1 MSFYQQYQIES
12 NFQQH
17 LSSSEVALKNSTKK
31 EQILVVDDTI
41 ANLQLIS
48 DFLRESQFEVRVA
61 KSGVQAL
68 KIMETTQPDLILLDV
83 VMPEMDGFETCRRL
97 KDSPQTKDIPVIFM
111 TAVDDASNPLYKVKG
126 LELGAVDYISKPIQL
141 QEVLAR
147 IKTHLQLRYLTQQL
161 QQQKDL
167 LESVFNQ
174 SADAIFLVNFET
186 GLIADCNQR
195 AVELF
200 QATSKDEL
208 LNIQE
213 ESLQKHRFPPPELS
227 SIWDEIE
234 REGFWSRE
242 VEYVTKKG
250 KLFWG
255 NLAAKQIYV
264 AGEKMNLVRVT
275 DITDR
280 KLAETREWEKSRQ
293 LKLALAELKRT
304 QAQLILTEKMS
315 SLGRMV
321 AGIAHEIN
329 NPVSFIYGNI
339 IPASRYFQEMLKL
352 IELYQQTYPEPTP
365 EIEAFVEDIDLGFV
379 VEDFSKLM
387 NSMQVGADR
396 IQQIVL
402 SLRNFSRLDEK
413 EIKAVDIHEGIDS
426 ALLILQHRLKSK
438 GSGQEIQ
445 VIKNYAQLPLV
456 TCYASQLNEVFMNIL
471 INAMDFLEYQTSRVI
486 TISTSLIAKETAIS
500 NSQFVAIRIAD
511 NGTGMNE
518 AVKKKIF
525 DPFFTTKP
533 VGSGTGLGLA
543 ISHEIVVEKH
553 KGYINCIS
561 VLGQGT
567 EFILEIPVKQVLTDR
582 AKVRSFRMRVLCFDE
597 DSHSERSNL

>member
-12 NFQQH
+12 IFQQH
-17 LSSSEVALKNSTKK
+17 LSSSEIARKNSTKK

-41 ANLQLIS
+41 ANLQLVS

-68 KIMETTQPDLILLDV
+68 KLLDTTQPDLILLDV
-83 VMPEMDGFETCRRL
+83 VMPELDGFETCRRL

-141 QEVLAR
+141 EEVLAR
-147 IKTHLQLRYLTQQL
+147 VKTHLQLRFLTQQL
-161 QQQKDL
+161 HQQKDL

-174 SADAIFLVNFET
+174 SADAIFIVNVET
-186 GLIADCNQR
+186 GLIADCNER

-200 QATSKDEL
+200 EAKSKDEL
-208 LNIQE
+208 LNIE
-213 ESLQKHRFPPPELS
+213 GESLQKHRFPPQELS

-264 AGEKMNLVRVT
+264 AGDKMNLVRVA

-280 KLAETREWEKSRQ
+280 KLAEARERQKSQQ
-293 LKLALAELKRT
+293 LKLALGKLKRT
-304 QAQLILTEKMS
+304 QSQLILTEKMS

-321 AGIAHEIN
+321 AGVAHEIN
-329 NPVSFIYGNI
+329 NPVTFIYSNL
-339 IPASRYFQEMLKL
+339 IPARRYFQQLVNL
-352 IELYQQTYPEPTP
+352 IELYQQSYPEPTP
-365 EIEAFVEDIDLGFV
+365 EIEALVEDIELKFL

-387 NSMQVGADR
+387 NSMQVGAER

-413 EIKAVDIHEGIDS
+413 QLKAVDIREGLDS
-426 ALLILQHRLKSK
+426 ALMILQHRLKSK
-438 GSGQEIQ
+438 GSRPEIEA
-445 VIKNYAQLPLV
+445 IKNYVQLPLV
-456 TCYASQLNEVFMNIL
+456 TCYASQLNDVFMNIL
-471 INAMDFLEYQTSRVI
+471 TNAIDALEEQPSRRVI
-486 TISTSLIAKETAIS
+486 TISTSLIVKETAIS
-500 NSQFVAIRIAD
+500 QSEFVAIRIAD
-511 NGTGMNE
+511 NGPGMSE

-533 VGSGTGLGLA
+533 IGSGTGLGLA
-543 ISHEIVVEKH
+543 ICYEIVVEKH
-553 KGYINCIS
+553 KGYINCMS
-561 VLGQGT
+561 VLAQGT
-567 EFILEIPVKQVLTDR
+567 EFIVEIPVKQVLR
-582 AKVRSFRMRVLCFDE
+582 A
-597 DSHSERSNL
+597 

>member
-1 MSFYQQYQIES
+1 MSVYQEYQIES
-12 NFQQH
+12 NCQQH
-17 LSSSEVALKNSTKK
+17 LSSWEVAIKNSTKK
-31 EQILVVDDTI
+31 KQILVVDDTI

-97 KDSPQTKDIPVIFM
+97 KDSPQKKDIPVIFM
-111 TAVDDASNPLYKVKG
+111 TAVDDASNPAYKVKG

-147 IKTHLQLRYLTQQL
+147 IKTHLQLRDLTQQL
-161 QQQKDL
+161 QKQKDL

-264 AGEKMNLVRVT
+264 AGDRMNLVRVT

-339 IPASRYFQEMLKL
+339 IPARRYFQEMLKL

-365 EIEAFVEDIDLGFV
+365 EIEAFVEEIDLGFV

-543 ISHEIVVEKH
+543 ISHEIVVKKH

-567 EFILEIPVKQVLTDR
+567 EFILEIPVKQVLPDR
-582 AKVRSFRMRVLCFDE
+582 AKVRS
-597 DSHSERSNL
+597 

>member
-12 NFQQH
+12 IFQQH
-17 LSSSEVALKNSTKK
+17 LSSSEIARKNSTKK

-41 ANLQLIS
+41 PNLQLVS

-68 KIMETTQPDLILLDV
+68 KLLDTTQPDLILLDV
-83 VMPEMDGFETCRRL
+83 VMPELDGFETCRRL

-141 QEVLAR
+141 EEVLAR
-147 IKTHLQLRYLTQQL
+147 VKTHLQLRFLTQQL
-161 QQQKDL
+161 HQQKDL

-174 SADAIFLVNFET
+174 SADAIFIVNVET
-186 GLIADCNQR
+186 GLIADCNER

-200 QATSKDEL
+200 EAKSKDEL
-208 LNIQE
+208 LNIE
-213 ESLQKHRFPPPELS
+213 GESLQKHRFPPQELS

-264 AGEKMNLVRVT
+264 AGDKMNLVRVA

-280 KLAETREWEKSRQ
+280 KLAEARERQKSQQ
-293 LKLALAELKRT
+293 LKLALGKLKRT
-304 QAQLILTEKMS
+304 QSQLILTEKMS

-321 AGIAHEIN
+321 AGVAHEIN
-329 NPVSFIYGNI
+329 NPVTFIYSNL
-339 IPASRYFQEMLKL
+339 IPARRYFQQLVNL
-352 IELYQQTYPEPTP
+352 IELYQQSYPEPTP
-365 EIEAFVEDIDLGFV
+365 EIEALVEDIELKFL

-387 NSMQVGADR
+387 NSMQVGAER
-396 IQQIVL
+396 IQQIVV

-413 EIKAVDIHEGIDS
+413 QLKAVDIREGLDS
-426 ALLILQHRLKSK
+426 ALMILQHRLKSK
-438 GSGQEIQ
+438 GSRPEIEA
-445 VIKNYAQLPLV
+445 IKNYVQLPLV
-456 TCYASQLNEVFMNIL
+456 TCYASQLNDVFMNIL
-471 INAMDFLEYQTSRVI
+471 TNAIDALEEQPSRRVI

-511 NGTGMNE
+511 NGPGMSE

-533 VGSGTGLGLA
+533 IGSGTGLGLA
-543 ISHEIVVEKH
+543 ICYEIVVEKH
-553 KGYINCIS
+553 KGYINCMS
-561 VLGQGT
+561 VLAQGT
-567 EFILEIPVKQVLTDR
+567 EFIVEIPLKQVLR
-582 AKVRSFRMRVLCFDE
+582 A
-597 DSHSERSNL
+597 

>member
-1 MSFYQQYQIES
+1 MSLDRPIQIES
-12 NFQQH
+12 NFLQN
-17 LSSSEVALKNSTKK
+17 LSGSDAIKNSPKK
-31 EQILVVDDTI
+31 PQILVVDDTS
-41 ANLQLIS
+41 ANLKLIS
-48 DFLRESQFEVRVA
+48 DFLRESDFDVRVA
-61 KSGVQAL
+61 KSGCQAI
-68 KIMETTQPDLILLDV
+68 KFMKKSQPDLILLDV
-83 VMPEMDGFETCRRL
+83 VMPEMDGFQTCRCL

-111 TAVDDASNPLYKVKG
+111 TAVDDACNASYKVKG

-141 QEVLAR
+141 EEVLAR
-147 IKTHLQLRYLTQQL
+147 IKTHLHLRYLSQKL
-161 QQQKDL
+161 KQQKDL
-167 LESVFNQ
+167 LESVFNG
-174 SADAIFLVNFET
+174 SADAIFLVNVET

-200 QATSKDEL
+200 EAKSKDEL
-208 LNIQE
+208 LNIE
-213 ESLQKHRFPPPELS
+213 GNTLQKQSFSPEELS
-227 SIWDEIE
+227 SIWDEIAIK
-234 REGFWSRE
+234 GFWSRE

-264 AGEKMNLVRVT
+264 AGDRMNLVRVT

-280 KLAETREWEKSRQ
+280 KLAEARERQKSQQ
-293 LKLALAELKRT
+293 LKLALTELKRT
-304 QAQLILTEKMS
+304 QARLIQTEKMS

-321 AGIAHEIN
+321 AGVAHEIN
-329 NPVSFIYGNI
+329 NPISFIYGNI
-339 IPASRYFQEMLKL
+339 TPARRYFQEMLKL
-352 IELYQQTYPEPTP
+352 IELYQQTYPDPTP
-365 EIEAFVEDIDLGFV
+365 EIEDLVEEIDLNFL

-396 IQQIVL
+396 IRQIVL

-413 EIKAVDIHEGIDS
+413 QLKAVDIREGIDS
-426 ALLILQHRLKSK
+426 ALLILQHRLNSQ
-438 GSGQEIQ
+438 GARHEIE

-471 INAMDFLEYQTSRVI
+471 INAIDALEPQPFPVI

-500 NSQFVAIRIAD
+500 QGEFAVIRIAD
-511 NGTGMNE
+511 NGPGMSA

-543 ISHEIVVEKH
+543 ICYEIVVEKH
-553 KGYINCIS
+553 KGYINCMS

-567 EFILEIPVKQVLTDR
+567 EFIVEIPVKQVL
-582 AKVRSFRMRVLCFDE
+582 RS
-597 DSHSERSNL
+597 

>member
-1 MSFYQQYQIES
+1 MSVYQNYQIDS

-17 LSSSEVALKNSTKK
+17 LSSSEVAIKNSPKK
-31 EQILVVDDTI
+31 KQILVVDDTI

-141 QEVLAR
+141 EEVLAR

-161 QQQKDL
+161 QGQKDL
-167 LESVFNQ
+167 LESVFNG
-174 SADAIFLVNFET
+174 SGDAIFLVNIET

-264 AGEKMNLVRVT
+264 AGDRMNLVRVT

-339 IPASRYFQEMLKL
+339 IPARRYFQEMLKL
-352 IELYQQTYPEPTP
+352 IELYQQTYPHPTP
-365 EIEAFVEDIDLGFV
+365 KIEAFVEDIDLGFV

-387 NSMQVGADR
+387 NSMQVGVDR

-486 TISTSLIAKETAIS
+486 TISTSLIAKETAMS

-567 EFILEIPVKQVLTDR
+567 EFILEIPVKQVLPDR
-582 AKVRSFRMRVLCFDE
+582 AKVRS
-597 DSHSERSNL
+597 